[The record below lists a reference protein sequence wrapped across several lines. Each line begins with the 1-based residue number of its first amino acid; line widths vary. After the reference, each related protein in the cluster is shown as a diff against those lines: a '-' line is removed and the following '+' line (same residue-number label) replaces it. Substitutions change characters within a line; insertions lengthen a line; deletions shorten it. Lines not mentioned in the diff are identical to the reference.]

1 MSKDKDDAYHKISVP
16 PATQPTGCPVDASFT
31 PFNDDYL
38 ANPYPQLEALM
49 SDKPIFYAE
58 ELGYLVVTGMENV
71 TTVLKNHEVF
81 SSENVQD
88 PVFPV
93 CEKAT
98 AVMSASDYNP
108 KAVMSNCQQPDH
120 TRIRKYT
127 RDGFNA
133 RRMKLLE
140 PYIRETTAN
149 LVSQM
154 IAGGDQSEA
163 VSSLSHALPG
173 RVIFRLI
180 GFPEI
185 DDEQLMYWTSNRLIF
200 TWGKPTDEAQTQI
213 AENMLKYWRY
223 CRAFVAQRNEAPAD
237 DLTSEL
243 LAAHKA
249 DPEGLAYREVESI
262 IYGLSFAGHE
272 IVSNFISLTLMN
284 ILPEREHWEALVN
297 DPSLIPNALEEMLRV
312 DSPQTSWRRVAT
324 QDTHL
329 DGVDIPKGTRIFV
342 SLGAANHD
350 PALFPTPSEFI
361 PDRNNANKHI
371 SFGHGIHFCLGARLA
386 RLEAQIAIETLAK
399 RLPNLRLVKNQKLS
413 FAPNITF
420 RGPRALYVEWDR
432 SDKQK

>member
-1 MSKDKDDAYHKISVP
+1 MSENKSDAYHKISL
-16 PATQPTGCPVDASFT
+16 PAATIPSGCPIDKSFT

-38 ANPYPQLEALM
+38 ANPYPQLEQLM

-71 TTVLKNHEVF
+71 TEVLKNHEIF

-93 CEKAT
+93 CAEAT
-98 AVMSASDYNP
+98 AVMSADDYNP

-120 TRIRKYT
+120 TRIRKHT

-140 PYIRETTAN
+140 PYIRATTDD
-149 LVSQM
+149 LISQM
-154 IAGGDQSEA
+154 QKNGSPVEV
-163 VSSLSHALPG
+163 VSSLSHPLPG

-185 DDEQLMYWTSNRLIF
+185 DDDQLTYWTSNRLIF
-200 TWGKPTDEAQTQI
+200 TWGKPTDEAQTEI
-213 AENMLKYWRY
+213 AANMLKYWRY
-223 CRAFVAQRNEAPAD
+223 CREFVAKRNIEPAD

-249 DPEGLAYREVESI
+249 NPDELAYREVESI

-284 ILPEREHWEALVN
+284 LLPKRKLWDTLVN
-297 DPSLIPNALEEMLRV
+297 DPSLIPAALEEVLRF

-324 QDTHL
+324 QDTRL
-329 DGVDIPKGTRIFV
+329 GGVDIPKGTRIFI

-350 PALFPTPSEFI
+350 PNLFPAPSEFD
-361 PDRNNANKHI
+361 PDRKNANKHI

-386 RLEAQIAIETLAK
+386 RLESQIAIEALVK
-399 RLPNLRLVKNQKLS
+399 QLPDLRLVENQTLS

-420 RGPRALYVEWDR
+420 RGPSELYVAWGH
-432 SDKQK
+432 